1 VVQLKI
7 ITINLPIQYLSA
19 IQTLIDL
26 DIYPNRS
33 EVIRLALEDFLESE
47 LQFDTIL
54 NPEKFKKQIE
64 VITS

>member
-1 VVQLKI
+1 MVQLKI

>member
-1 VVQLKI
+1 MKI
-7 ITINLPIQYLSA
+7 ITINLPEQYLNA

-26 DIYPNRS
+26 EFYPNRS

-54 NPEKFKKQIE
+54 NPENFKKQIE